1 MPDIQELIDEYA
13 EGVDYSSH
21 AAKFLELTR
30 WTGDDPL
37 LLVADAAG
45 TTTGQNYFDQ
55 VKPSVEAFQ
64 ARFLD
69 TGRLTSFAEL
79 AKLDQKNPSLTQ
91 IFEAERKRRVLIKGA
106 EIFANMDGED
116 DLTRLQS
123 WARNADPTIYT
134 KDPFGQIF
142 GVGLRTF
149 QYLRMIAG
157 VDTVKPDIQVR
168 RFIEALAEGTDNPN
182 LDPSTDLSVLA
193 SCRWIAENTDYRMIE
208 LDQIAWWHFADV
220 NERHAAETLD
230 S

>member
-79 AKLDQKNPSLTQ
+79 AKLDQKNPSLPQ

-134 KDPFGQIF
+134 KDPFGQIS

-208 LDQIAWWHFADV
+208 LDQIAWWHFADA